1 VLFATGQQLSRR
13 RLQRLDHVFPVVA
26 RSLSHRSPPRLG
38 GGSSPHE
45 SIPLRVLHVL
55 PAIQPVG
62 WICSPRVLRPFDDIL
77 RASPIRGGLSPPPRF
92 RSQAFSTS
100 QRFPGRPELRGLVS
114 CRSRPKASSLLQS
127 FPLAQSRAP
136 LSRPLAP
143 LRLSVPVPSAPAT
156 ALSPS
161 VSSDAHARLNVVA
174 CFPRRL
180 WAPFPRAE
188 ARFPVPLDVRW
199 WSRSL
204 RRPHPL
210 RSFVPL
216 CESVR
221 VGPSCPG
228 TAGRYS
234 PGLSAP
240 LKSSP
245 PAPRV
250 LAPARPRGDE
260 RRRRANACERR
271 HGTSRPHAPGE
282 SVLRAPKH
290 PRTISSAV
298 YRPPSGPDR
307 ATSRW
312 PPSSHGL
319 G

>member
-1 VLFATGQQLSRR
+1 
-13 RLQRLDHVFPVVA
+13 VFSVVA
-26 RSLSHRSPPRLG
+26 RSLSHRSPPRRG
-38 GGSSPHE
+38 GGSYPHE

-55 PAIQPVG
+55 PAVQPVG
-62 WICSPRVLRPFDDIL
+62 WTCSPRILRPVDDIP
-77 RASPIRGGLSPPPRF
+77 RASPVRGRQSCPPRF
-92 RSQAFSTS
+92 RSQAFSAS
-100 QRFPGRPELRGLVS
+100 QRFPSRPELRGLVS
-114 CRSRPKASSLLQS
+114 CRNRPKASSLLQS

-143 LRLSVPVPSAPAT
+143 LRLSTAVPSAPAT

-161 VSSDAHARLNVVA
+161 VSSDAHARMNVVA

-204 RRPHPL
+204 RRLHPL

-216 CESVR
+216 CESVH

-228 TAGRYS
+228 TVGRYS
-234 PGLSAP
+234 PGLFAP
-240 LKSSP
+240 LKLSP
-245 PAPRV
+245 PAPRD
-250 LAPARPRGDE
+250 LEPASPRGSE
-260 RRRRANACERR
+260 HRSRANACERR

-282 SVLRAPKH
+282 PILRAPKH
-290 PRTISSAV
+290 PRTTSSAV
-298 YRPPSGPDR
+298 YRPPSRPDR
-307 ATSRW
+307 ATSRQ

-319 G
+319 GRRAHPPA